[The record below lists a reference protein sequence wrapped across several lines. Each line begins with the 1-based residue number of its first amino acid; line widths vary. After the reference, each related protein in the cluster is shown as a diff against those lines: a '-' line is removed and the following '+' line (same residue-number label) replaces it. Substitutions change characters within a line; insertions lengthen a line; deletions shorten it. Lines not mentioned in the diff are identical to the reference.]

1 MKVIAVS
8 EFKAQDDRS
17 VDQNALLSEAGKILD
32 DLHQRG
38 ILKTIYLRKDHPGTV
53 MVMECG
59 TIEDAHQYMSKLP
72 GIASGSTEYYLIPL
86 GSELPPQAFL
96 GARMASN

>member
-1 MKVIAVS
+1 MKIIAIT
-8 EFKAQDDRS
+8 EFKDDADS
-17 VDQNALLSEAGKILD
+17 SLDQNAEVAAAGRVLD

-59 TIEDAHQYMSKLP
+59 TIEDAHQYMSNLP
-72 GIASGSTEYYLIPL
+72 GVIHKTTEYYLIPL
-86 GSELPPQAFL
+86 GSELPPGAFL
-96 GARMASN
+96 GVRLAPQ

>member
-1 MKVIAVS
+1 MKVLAVS
-8 EFKAQDDRS
+8 EFKAEDDRS
-17 VDQNALLSEAGKILD
+17 VDQNALLSEAGRVLD
-32 DLHQRG
+32 DLHKRG

-59 TIEDAHQYMSKLP
+59 TVEDAHQYMSKLP
-72 GIASGSTEYYLIPL
+72 GIANGSTEYYLIPL

-96 GARMASN
+96 GARMATH